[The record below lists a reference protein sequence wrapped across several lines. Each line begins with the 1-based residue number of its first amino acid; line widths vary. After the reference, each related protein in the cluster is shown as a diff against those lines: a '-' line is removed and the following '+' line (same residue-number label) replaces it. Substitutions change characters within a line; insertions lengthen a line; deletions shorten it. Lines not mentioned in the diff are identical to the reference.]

1 MKRLAEAAV
10 IVAAVIGLLTG
21 GAGAAQRPAADTA
34 GSAIKDTLK
43 EFIGTWHGTAAGRE
57 MGGGGVTQ
65 RARFA
70 LQPDG
75 KWTLSTGGTQSE
87 GTISRVAGGV
97 LELDG
102 RFVPDGAPAGARLER
117 VGDTLTGS
125 ASSRFFGSPVNIIVH
140 LERERADSVQTPS
153 TRPTTTASKFEAG
166 QFAGTW
172 QGTAAGR
179 EMGGGGVTQRARFAL
194 QPDGKWTLS
203 TGGTQS
209 EGTISRVAGGL
220 LELEGRFVP
229 DGAPAGA
236 RLERVGDTLVGTVT
250 SRFFGSTVNASVHLE
265 RERADSLQALPIQQS
280 ATVSPFQGD
289 QILQSP

>member
-1 MKRLAEAAV
+1 
-10 IVAAVIGLLTG
+10 
-21 GAGAAQRPAADTA
+21 
-34 GSAIKDTLK
+34 
-43 EFIGTWHGTAAGRE
+43 

-75 KWTLSTGGTQSE
+75 
-87 GTISRVAGGV
+87 R
-97 LELDG
+97 
-102 RFVPDGAPAGARLER
+102 
-117 VGDTLTGS
+117 
-125 ASSRFFGSPVNIIVH
+125 
-140 LERERADSVQTPS
+140 
-153 TRPTTTASKFEAG
+153 
-166 QFAGTW
+166 
-172 QGTAAGR
+172 
-179 EMGGGGVTQRARFAL
+179 
-194 QPDGKWTLS
+194 WTLS

-220 LELEGRFVP
+220 LELEGRFAP

-265 RERADSLQALPIQQS
+265 RERVDSLQVLPIQQS
-280 ATVSPFQGD
+280 ATVSPFQGG